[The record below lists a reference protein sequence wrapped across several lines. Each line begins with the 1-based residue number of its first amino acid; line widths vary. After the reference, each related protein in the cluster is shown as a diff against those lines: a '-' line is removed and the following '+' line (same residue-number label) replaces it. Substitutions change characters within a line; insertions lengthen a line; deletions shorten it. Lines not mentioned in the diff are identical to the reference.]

1 MAHKESTSSL
11 HLQTYDKQ
19 RCSDIPGC
27 CFWQT
32 SSVPRG
38 AQLKTPP
45 PLSSPVQQPSQTEQ
59 NFQMIIYGNMSCP
72 CSNVHT
78 TSSTVHSTIFSS
90 TYWCHIHAKLNPN
103 DDTQPVYNK
112 WEGEREREIA
122 YSILL
127 HWSGPTANRN
137 RHQQCRC

>member
-78 TSSTVHSTIFSS
+78 TSSTVHSTIFMHFLVDSVQLHLLMS
-90 TYWCHIHAKLNPN
+90 HSCQAK
-103 DDTQPVYNK
+103 
-112 WEGEREREIA
+112 
-122 YSILL
+122 S
-127 HWSGPTANRN
+127 
-137 RHQQCRC
+137 